1 MPNLRERVN
10 AFLRPTERDTFSSL
24 SYDYATIGRR
34 ALLPEW
40 YFQAPYGQPRKIN
53 VDEIRELAKTPFI
66 QLCTTTIIEDFA
78 TTPWLI
84 VPKDKNAF
92 NQTHID
98 ELTFFLNNPNL
109 NKETLPDLQRQWAR
123 DLLELDAGVFVKVFD
138 EKSYV
143 ESEFTTAEHKY
154 YQSGEKEGIS
164 KGSIQVKKMMK
175 TLKEKGKRALKEIY
189 VRDGS
194 TFLKDGDY
202 TGFVHRYYQYAFKLP
217 RRDPQ
222 IFDRDEIVYSLKCPR
237 SYSFY
242 GWSPIQSLEDL
253 VRALKEQIIY
263 HLAFATEKGVPDGI
277 LSIMDISQIELN
289 RLREYWKKEIKGKA
303 HKFAVIGREA
313 KFTSTMVTSRDME
326 MLSSQQWFMKIVM
339 ACFNLNVPILSLI
352 GEAPKAGT
360 WALQQRERHKAIL
373 PLLQL
378 FENEMNTEILSE
390 FGYEDVEFKFQTYD
404 LEEDKMKR
412 DMQIA
417 DLNAGMTTINE
428 VRTEERGKDPVAW
441 GEEPFSLGIHAMET
455 ASLPMTRMLKSFKK
469 NKPSLD
475 SFKKIITKMNSFDE
489 FKKLTEVS

>member
-1 MPNLRERVN
+1 MPTLRERVN
-10 AFLRPTERDTFSSL
+10 AFMRPTAERDTFSSL
-24 SYDYATIGRR
+24 SYDYAITGRR

-53 VDEIRELAKTPFI
+53 ADEIRELAKTPFI

-84 VPKDKNAF
+84 VPKNK
-92 NQTHID
+92 D
-98 ELTFFLNNPNL
+98 EFDQSHVDEETFFLNNPNL
-109 NKETLPDLQRQWAR
+109 NKETLPDLMRQWAR

-138 EKSYV
+138 ESSY
-143 ESEFTTAEHKY
+143 ETSEFSTAEHKY
-154 YQSGEKEGIS
+154 YKFGEKDGLFKCDVE
-164 KGSIQVKKMMK
+164 VKKKMK
-175 TLKEKGKRALKEIY
+175 KLNKSLKEKGKRVLKELY
-189 VRDGS
+189 VRDGT

-222 IFDRDEIVYSLKCPR
+222 IFDRDEIVYSMKCPR

-263 HLAFATEKGVPDGI
+263 HLAFAREKGVPDGI
-277 LSIMDISQIELN
+277 LSIMDISTVELN

-313 KFTSTMVTSRDME
+313 KFTSTQVTSRDME
-326 MLSSQQWFMKIVM
+326 MLSSQQWFMKIIM

-390 FGYEDVEFKFQTYD
+390 FNYPDVEFKFQTYD

-412 DMQIA
+412 DMQIS
-417 DLNAGMTTINE
+417 DLNVGVTTINE

-441 GEEPFSLGIHAMET
+441 GDEPFSLGIHAMQT
-455 ASLPMTRMLKSFKK
+455 GGLPMTQMPKSLEK
-469 NKPSLD
+469 NKPTL
-475 SFKKIITKMNSFDE
+475 DE
-489 FKKLTEVS
+489 FKKVITKVD